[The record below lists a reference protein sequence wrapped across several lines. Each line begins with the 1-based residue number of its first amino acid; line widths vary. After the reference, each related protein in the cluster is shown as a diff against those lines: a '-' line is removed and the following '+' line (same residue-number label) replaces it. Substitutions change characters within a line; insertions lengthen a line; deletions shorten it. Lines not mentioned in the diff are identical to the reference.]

1 MFEIRELEG
10 KGNGIVA
17 TEFIKAGTV
26 VHQEKTLMRLKPAF
40 IEQYRGFTQ
49 EGTEGMLA
57 AMSYFRKQMNPEQQR
72 KYLSLH
78 GGQVRGP
85 FADDLQGMMNRM
97 QFDSRC
103 LTESEKVTYTAVA
116 LVMAF
121 NAFDDNNDI
130 RIYETASRFCHS
142 CEANCTYDIED
153 DEIIVRVLTFV
164 DAGEELTLDYYAS
177 RRLQPT
183 HVRRF
188 KWLEVKG
195 FTCHC
200 PRCDAPGDD
209 TRQFYCHD
217 PECHG
222 RRFVCQPINKD
233 PHQLPTLVYTG
244 MEYVEPH
251 LLPCT
256 VCQRTPP
263 ASYQTAMFQ
272 LEKKWNDALK
282 SLPDILDSPT
292 AMTLFVP
299 GKDGRVGPSSLLVGY
314 PYRAEIPPR
323 LQTLE
328 GLHYHVSHAAGF
340 FLTIH
345 ELRARFVLSKEG
357 DYEHKPRLLQLVTE
371 MEPMLDWFYA
381 VPRGQLT
388 TILTDMYCVYTHLG
402 DSASAARLYKRLIRC
417 MRILRGRDKPSVEN
431 VFMLAADFIG
441 GLPVTASC
449 FDVAEEGCCVYCEE
463 SPEHVA
469 MNLSRCGACKKVVY
483 CGRACQKAHWP
494 MHKAQCKA

>member
-1 MFEIRELEG
+1 MFEIKELEG

-17 TEFIKAGTV
+17 TESIRAGSV
-26 VHQEKTLMRLKPAF
+26 IHREKPLMRLTRDF
-40 IEQYRGFTQ
+40 IGQYRGFTQ

-57 AMSYFRKQMNPEQQR
+57 AMSYFRKQMDPEQQR
-72 KYLSLH
+72 RYLSLH
-78 GGQVRGP
+78 GGQASGP
-85 FADDLQGMMNRM
+85 FADNLRVFVDHLK
-97 QFDSRC
+97 FEDHA
-103 LTESEKVTYTAVA
+103 LSEGEKTVAVGVA
-116 LVMAF
+116 LVLTF
-121 NAFDDNNDI
+121 NAFGDNKD
-130 RIYETASRFCHS
+130 RVVYETASRFCHS
-142 CEANCTYDIED
+142 CDSNCTYGIDG
-153 DEIIVRVLTFV
+153 DEIIVRTLTSV
-164 DAGEELTLDYYAS
+164 QMGEELTLDYYGE

-188 KWLEVKG
+188 KWLDVKD

-200 PRCDAPGDD
+200 SRCDAPGDD

-222 RRFVCQPINKD
+222 RHFVCQPLNKD

-244 MEYVEPH
+244 VEYVEPH

-256 VCQRTPP
+256 VCQLSPP
-263 ASYQTAMFQ
+263 AAYQTAMFQ

-314 PYRAEIPPR
+314 PYRTEIPPR

-340 FLTIH
+340 FLAIH

-357 DYEHKPRLLQLVTE
+357 DHGHKPRLLQLVTE
-371 MEPMLDWFYA
+371 MGPMLDCFFA
-381 VPRGQLT
+381 LPRGQLT

-441 GLPVTASC
+441 GLPVTASY

-469 MNLSRCGACKKVVY
+469 MTLSRCGACKKVVY